1 MHNKSLKEL
10 MYQASERE
18 LMDDHLSPEERKE
31 LVDKIRLAE
40 NIDEEVTDEDIYE
53 DYIIM

>member
-10 MYQASERE
+10 MYHASERE

-31 LVDKIRLAE
+31 LVDKIRLSE
-40 NIDEEVTDEDIYE
+40 NIDEEVTDEVIYE